1 MKNFI
6 NSPVSVNLIS
16 QNVIHVCV
24 CACVRVC
31 VCVAGGGGGG
41 YNMCLQSS
49 LASTLVLIVLSKLQ
63 QVNSS
68 SISSMFPE
76 KNYMTDTNQFVSD
89 LVQTLIWFF

>member
-1 MKNFI
+1 
-6 NSPVSVNLIS
+6 
-16 QNVIHVCV
+16 
-24 CACVRVC
+24 
-31 VCVAGGGGGG
+31 
-41 YNMCLQSS
+41 MCLQSS